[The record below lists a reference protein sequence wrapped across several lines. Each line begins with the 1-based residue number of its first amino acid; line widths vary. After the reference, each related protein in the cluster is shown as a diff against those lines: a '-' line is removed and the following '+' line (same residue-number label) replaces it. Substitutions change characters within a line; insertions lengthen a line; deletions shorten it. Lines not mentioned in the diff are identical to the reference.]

1 LKHEWS
7 EQARL
12 RVEHEK
18 FIEYLEGKSCE
29 IILIAEG
36 ANVALI
42 AEGVLKS
49 GQTGHAVHF

>member
-1 LKHEWS
+1 
-7 EQARL
+7 
-12 RVEHEK
+12 VEHEK